1 MENRMSAINFMQEVA
16 DGIQAAADPKDDP
29 GERCLTGGAQA
40 VNKTPANG
48 IPIIREWEYATHRVI
63 AFSKIDSCLGAIQ
76 MAGANIVRGAHFSMF
91 ASSMVFDT
99 AQFDRAMTAAGFQV
113 NLPILYFGGGAK
125 EWIDGL
131 KSTTFHGVAP
141 FPALLKD
148 APQKRWIFQM
158 DSGQFTYHSM
168 D

>member
-1 MENRMSAINFMQEVA
+1 MPAINFMQEVV
-16 DGIQAAADPKDDP
+16 DGIQAAANPNDDP
-29 GERCLTGGAQA
+29 GGRCRAGGAQA
-40 VNKTPANG
+40 ANTTQANG

-76 MAGANIVRGAHFSMF
+76 MAGANLVRGAHFSMF
-91 ASSMVFDT
+91 ASAEMFDT
-99 AQFDRAMTAAGFQV
+99 AQFDKAMTAAGFQGD
-113 NLPILYFGGGAK
+113 LPILYFGGGAR

-131 KSTTFHGVAP
+131 KSTTFQGVAP

-158 DSGQFTYHSM
+158 DNGQFTYHSM
-168 D
+168 